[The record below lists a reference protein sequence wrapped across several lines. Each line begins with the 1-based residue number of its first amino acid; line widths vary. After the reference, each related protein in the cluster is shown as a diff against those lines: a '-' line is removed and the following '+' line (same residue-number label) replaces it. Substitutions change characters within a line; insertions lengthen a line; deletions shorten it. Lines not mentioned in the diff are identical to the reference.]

1 LPIRGTRFSTRSP
14 RLRDAHA
21 ARERRSLAIHG
32 AARGVEFLFQ
42 FVVFATE
49 ALPLGLRATQILAE
63 SLDLTDVLFND
74 VLRVTRRRLIATLRH
89 APVMPDSRAQY
100 KRKLSVSPCLCGS

>member
-1 LPIRGTRFSTRSP
+1 MIDR
-14 RLRDAHA
+14 
-21 ARERRSLAIHG
+21 
-32 AARGVEFLFQ
+32 AARGVQFLFQ

-49 ALPLGLRATQILAE
+49 ALPVGLRATQILAE
-63 SLDLTDVLFND
+63 SLDLSTLVVDDV
-74 VLRVTRRRLIATLRH
+74 VRVVRRLIAPLRH